1 MIESILELE
10 SSLLAE
16 MPVQGLVGKFDLI
29 DRLLDRLGSLVDLIG
44 DLPKDAILQM
54 LGQVY
59 DDYIGPLDMPGIPN
73 IIVEP
78 KLDEMLR
85 VVFLTIAARIIDRV
99 NS

>member
-16 MPVQGLVGKFDLI
+16 MPVQGLVAKFDLI

-59 DDYIGPLDMPGIPN
+59 DDYIGPLDIPGVPN
-73 IIVEP
+73 IVVEP
-78 KLDEMLR
+78 KLDQLLR
-85 VVFLTIAARIIDRV
+85 VAFLAIAERIIDRV
-99 NS
+99 ND